1 MHFKGVMIT
10 WKDGVGAEQQSR
22 AEELLDSLQHTVPG
36 IRGLYFG
43 SRDPAFLPAKDDF
56 GFFVAFTN
64 REDAETFERHPRYG
78 AANDFIASLGET
90 CNVFRWEMQG
100 DWKTRADSRTQRAKT
115 PQGTD
120 LWKDPRGTDVWR
132 TEGAEG
138 AEGEEGLYCHM
149 TFVRWKQA
157 DSEAVANYES
167 TLVAKGSALPG
178 VVSMCAGRAAPEATQ
193 NDPYHFG
200 IMVTYTDRKVRQGFN
215 NHMSD
220 TIENFLG
227 ICEHAR
233 AFDFYSRAT
242 APQPGA
248 STA

>member
-22 AEELLDSLQHTVPG
+22 AEDLLDALPHTVPG
-36 IRGLYFG
+36 IQALYFG

-56 GFFVAFTN
+56 GFFVAFAN
-64 REDAETFERHPRYG
+64 REDAEAFERHPCYG
-78 AANDFIASLGET
+78 AANDFFASLSET
-90 CNVFRWEMQG
+90 RNVFRWDMQG
-100 DWKTRADSRTQRAKT
+100 DWTTQADCETREAET
-115 PQGTD
+115 PQGAD
-120 LWKDPRGTDVWR
+120 LWKDPQGTDVWT
-132 TEGAEG
+132 TEGTED
-138 AEGEEGLYCHM
+138 EEGLLYCHM

-157 DSEAVANYES
+157 CSEAVANYES
-167 TLVAKGSALPG
+167 ALVAKGSVVPG
-178 VVSMCAGRAAPEATQ
+178 VLSMCAGRAVPEATQ

-200 IMVTYTDRKVRQGFN
+200 IMVTYTDRRARQGFN

-227 ICEHAR
+227 ICERSR
-233 AFDFYSRAT
+233 AFDFYSRAA

>member
-1 MHFKGVMIT
+1 MYFKGVMIT
-10 WKDGVGAEQQSR
+10 WKDGVEAEQQSR
-22 AEELLDSLQHTVPG
+22 AEELLAALQHTVPG
-36 IRGLYFG
+36 IRALYFG

-56 GFFVAFTN
+56 GFFVAFVS
-64 REDAETFERHPRYG
+64 REDAEAFERDPRYG

-90 CNVFRWEMQG
+90 CHVFRWEMQG
-100 DWKTRADSRTQRAKT
+100 DWKAQADSGIQGAET
-115 PQGTD
+115 PQGID

-132 TEGAEG
+132 TEG

-157 DSEAVANYES
+157 GSEAVTHYES
-167 TLVAKGSALPG
+167 ALVAKGSVVPG

-193 NDPYHFG
+193 NDSYHFG
-200 IMVTYTDRKVRQGFN
+200 IMVTYTGRKARQAFN
-215 NHMSD
+215 NQMSD

-233 AFDFYSRAT
+233 AFDFYSRA
-242 APQPGA
+242 AVPQPGA